1 MKPEPS
7 PRPGMSSSGAS
18 STPSC
23 GLWRVVSI
31 TSTCTT
37 AGFTRWTMSANV
49 EGAPKPRG
57 AWGPTSRPPLP
68 AT

>member
-7 PRPGMSSSGAS
+7 PRPGISRSGAA

-23 GLWRVVSI
+23 GFWRVVSM

-37 AGFTRWTMSANV
+37 AGFTRWTMSAKV
-49 EGAPKPRG
+49 RGPAKPSGAP
-57 AWGPTSRPPLP
+57 GPTRRPAPP